1 MLREIIIGEDGIGC
15 KKNKKCS
22 VQSGLFPV
30 MNVSS
35 QRVLGGPCIDGIN
48 VWLRI
53 NEKEVRTISIGGCL
67 F

>member
-48 VWLRI
+48 VWLPT
-53 NEKEVRTISIGGCL
+53 NQ
-67 F
+67 

>member
-1 MLREIIIGEDGIGC
+1 MLREIIGEDDWWQ
-15 KKNKKCS
+15 KEEKCS

-30 MNVSS
+30 MNISS
-35 QRVLGGPCIDGIN
+35 QRVIDGIN

-53 NEKEVRTISIGGCL
+53 NEKEVHTISIGGCL

>member
-30 MNVSS
+30 MNISS
-35 QRVLGGPCIDGIN
+35 QRVIDGIN

-53 NEKEVRTISIGGCL
+53 NEKEVHTISIGGCL